1 MNKNFVVVDFFPE
14 VSNIGETE
22 ESRLKEFF
30 LKHLMSLCKVLYPEI
45 TKKIPLEYIEI
56 DKENQQM
63 KLDISCIYTT
73 GNERIHLYKEPKYD
87 VYEYKFDETSEDQ
100 QILLITESP
109 IEWADF

>member
-1 MNKNFVVVDFFPE
+1 MSKKFAVVDFFQE
-14 VSNIGETE
+14 FSNIGETE

-30 LKHLMSLCKVLYPEI
+30 LKHLASQYKEI
-45 TKKIPLEYIEI
+45 ALLSRIGIVTREYIEI
-56 DKENQQM
+56 DRENQQM

-73 GNERIHLYKEPKYD
+73 LEEPKYD

-109 IEWADF
+109 IQYADY

>member
-14 VSNIGETE
+14 VSNVGETE

-30 LKHLMSLCKVLYPEI
+30 LKHLASEYKENAISQSIVSR
-45 TKKIPLEYIEI
+45 EYIEI
-56 DKENQQM
+56 DRENQQI

-73 GNERIHLYKEPKYD
+73 LKEPKYD
-87 VYEYKFDETSEDQ
+87 VYEYKFDETSEDE

-109 IEWADF
+109 IQYADY

>member
-56 DKENQQM
+56 DRENQQM
-63 KLDISCIYTT
+63 KLDICCFYTT
-73 GNERIHLYKEPKYD
+73 FEGPKYD
-87 VYEYKFDETSEDQ
+87 VYEYKFDETSEDE

-109 IEWADF
+109 IQYAD